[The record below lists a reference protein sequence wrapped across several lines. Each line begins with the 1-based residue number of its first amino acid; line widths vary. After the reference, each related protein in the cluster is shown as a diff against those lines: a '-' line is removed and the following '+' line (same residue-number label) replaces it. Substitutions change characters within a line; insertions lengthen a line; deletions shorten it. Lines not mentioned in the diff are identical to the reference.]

1 MRSTGGNVGERPPSV
16 NRLLRRPPDHQPY
29 AEAPYAAA
37 PYAEAPYAAA
47 PYAVA
52 PYAEVP
58 YTETSY
64 ETSYAEAGGGLNPPR
79 YLRLRYRLRNA
90 IRAARSV
97 LPTNR

>member
-1 MRSTGGNVGERPPSV
+1 MRSTGGNVGERPPSI
-16 NRLLRRPPDHQPY
+16 NRLLRRLPDHQ
-29 AEAPYAAA
+29 
-37 PYAEAPYAAA
+37 PYAAA